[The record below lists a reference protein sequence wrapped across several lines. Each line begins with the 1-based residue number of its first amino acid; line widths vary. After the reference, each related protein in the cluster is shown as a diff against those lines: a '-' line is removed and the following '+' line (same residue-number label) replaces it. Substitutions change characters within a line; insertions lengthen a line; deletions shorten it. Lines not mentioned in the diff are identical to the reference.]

1 MSFKALLEAIGDNE
15 AAVEIAKTLEA
26 DFNAN
31 VEEIGKLES
40 KFSEAVTT
48 RDKTKSRLR
57 ELAEAAGV
65 DELTAEA
72 LADLK
77 KGGKGDDKLQAEIE
91 RLAKQLETATSE
103 YEGKLGDADARYQSA
118 IIDRELTKLGAGT
131 GVIDGAL
138 EDVVHYL
145 KAGATIDGENIVY
158 MRDGVQERG
167 ANGRP
172 MTISDKLEALRESK
186 PFYFKAQGQGGSGTQ
201 HRGTGGSGKTMSRS
215 NFEGL
220 GAVERAQF
228 MKDGGTLTE

>member
-1 MSFKALLEAIGDNE
+1 MSFKKLLETIGDNE
-15 AAVEIAKTLEA
+15 AAVEIAKGLEA

-31 VEEIGKLES
+31 IAEIGKLET
-40 KFSEAVTT
+40 KASEAIET
-48 RDKTKSRLR
+48 RDAVRAKVK
-57 ELAEAAGV
+57 ELTGA
-65 DELTAEA
+65 DELTAETIA
-72 LADLK
+72 LLK
-77 KGGKGDDKLQAEIE
+77 AKNPKSDEKLQAEIE

-201 HRGTGGSGKTMSRS
+201 HRGTGGSGKTMSRA

-228 MKDGGTLTE
+228 MKDGGSLTE

>member
-1 MSFKALLEAIGDNE
+1 MSFKKLLEAIGDNE
-15 AAVEIAKTLEA
+15 AAVDIAKALEA

-65 DELTAEA
+65 DELTADA

-103 YEGKLGDADARYQSA
+103 YESKLGESNARYQSA

-131 GVIDGAL
+131 GVIDGAID
-138 EDVVHYL
+138 DVVRYL
-145 KAGATIDGENIVY
+145 KDGAEVDGSDGSRIVY
-158 MRDGVQERG
+158 MKDGVQERG

-172 MTISDKLEALRESK
+172 MTIGDKLEALRESK
-186 PFYFKAQGQGGSGTQ
+186 PFYFKAQGQGGSGDP
-201 HRGTGGSGKTMSRS
+201 HKGGGGESQPMTFKERQREMFGGK
-215 NFEGL
+215 
-220 GAVERAQF
+220 
-228 MKDGGTLTE
+228 